1 MRIDLQGFF
10 MSKKEKVLVCG
21 KLMLPQLRQ
30 DLENEFDITLLVE
43 QADAQAFLKEKG
55 AEFTGLV
62 TSAGVRTDAG
72 VLDHLPNLRVVSS
85 FGVGY
90 DHLDEATLTAR
101 ALPVGYTPEVLND
114 CVADLAMGLMLDI
127 SRGLSAADRYVRQG
141 KWLSGP
147 FTLQRRLSG
156 KRLGILGLG
165 RIGEVIARRASG
177 FDMEIGYH
185 NRSRRDDV
193 PHTWLSSPAELAR
206 WADYF
211 MVAVTGGPAT
221 AGLVDAAILDALG
234 PDGFLI
240 NIARGSV
247 IDEPAL
253 VKALQEKR
261 IAGAALDV
269 FVNEPNVPE
278 ALMSL
283 DNVVLLPHIASGTH
297 ETRRA
302 MADLVMDNLRSFYAT
317 GSLKAPVPWSAG

>member
-1 MRIDLQGFF
+1 MPN
-10 MSKKEKVLVCG
+10 KEKILVCG
-21 KLMLPQLRQ
+21 KLMLPQLRA
-30 DLENEFDITLLVE
+30 DLEREFDITLLIE
-43 QADAQAFLKEKG
+43 QADPQAFLAAQG
-55 AEFTGLV
+55 ATFTGLV
-62 TSAGVRTDAG
+62 TGAGVPTNAA

-101 ALPVGYTPEVLND
+101 AIPVGYTPEVLND

-127 SRGLSAADRYVRQG
+127 SRGLSAADRHVRQG
-141 KWLSGP
+141 KWPAGP
-147 FTLQRRLSG
+147 FALQRRLSG

-165 RIGEVIARRASG
+165 RIGEAIAKRAAG
-177 FDMEIGYH
+177 FDMDIGYH

-193 PHTWLSSPAELAR
+193 AHTWLDSPQALAR
-206 WADYF
+206 WADYL

-221 AGLVDAAILDALG
+221 AGLVDDSVLDALG
-234 PDGFLI
+234 EDGFII

-253 VKALQEKR
+253 VRALQEKR

-269 FVNEPNVPE
+269 FVREPHVPE
-278 ALMSL
+278 ALFTL
-283 DNVVLLPHIASGTH
+283 DNVVLLPHIASATH

-302 MADLVMDNLRSFYAT
+302 MADLVLDNLRSFYAT
-317 GSLKAPVPWSAG
+317 GRVKASVPWAVVP